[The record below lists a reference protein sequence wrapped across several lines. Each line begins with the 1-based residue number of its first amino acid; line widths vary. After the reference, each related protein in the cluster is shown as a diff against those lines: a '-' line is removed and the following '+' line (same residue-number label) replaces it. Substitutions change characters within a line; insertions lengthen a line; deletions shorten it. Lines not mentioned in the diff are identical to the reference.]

1 MPKQTWC
8 AEVKK
13 TRHRIL
19 DFKRIQER
27 IAVRKRDTEFSSFKS
42 NLWRTYSILPKNER
56 KITLLFRKYSR

>member
-1 MPKQTWC
+1 MPKQLWC

-42 NLWRTYSILPKNER
+42 NLWCTQFLQKMNE
-56 KITLLFRKYSR
+56 KSLFSLGITQDR